1 MQNFNDFL
9 INNYSLIKAF
19 HVISMVAWMAGILY
33 LPRLF
38 VYHTTAKKKSE
49 SSEMLK
55 IMEYRLQKFIMNPA
69 MILTIFFGFLLLKTD
84 GVINWSENWLYFK
97 LLVVF
102 LMLIV
107 HYLLS
112 KYRID
117 FYMDKNNRSK
127 KFYKILNEV
136 PTVLLIIIILLVY
149 LKPF

>member
-19 HVISMVAWMAGILY
+19 HVISIIAWMAAILY

-38 VYHTTAKKKSE
+38 VYHTTVKKKSE

-69 MILTIFFGFLLLKTD
+69 MILTIFFGFLLLKTE
-84 GVINWSENWLYFK
+84 GIINWGENWLYFK
-97 LLVVF
+97 LFLVF

-107 HYLLS
+107 HYVLS

-117 FYMDKNNRSK
+117 FYMDNNIRTK

>member
-19 HVISMVAWMAGILY
+19 HVISIIAWMAAILY

-38 VYHTTAKKKSE
+38 VYHTTVKKKSE

-69 MILTIFFGFLLLKTD
+69 MVLTIFFGFLLLKTD
-84 GVINWSENWLYFK
+84 GIINWGEKWLYFK
-97 LLVVF
+97 LFLVF

-107 HYLLS
+107 HHALS

-117 FYMDKNNRSK
+117 FYMDNNKRSK

>member
-19 HVISMVAWMAGILY
+19 HVISIIAWMAAILY

-38 VYHTTAKKKSE
+38 VYHTTAKKNSE
-49 SSEMLK
+49 ASEMLK

-84 GVINWSENWLYFK
+84 GIINWSENWLYFK

-136 PTVLLIIIILLVY
+136 PTVLLVIIILLVY

>member
-19 HVISMVAWMAGILY
+19 HVISIIAWMAAILY

-38 VYHTTAKKKSE
+38 VYHTTVKKKSE

-69 MILTIFFGFLLLKTD
+69 MVLTIFFGFLLLKTD
-84 GVINWSENWLYFK
+84 GIINWGENWLYFK
-97 LLVVF
+97 LFTVF

-107 HYLLS
+107 HHLLS

-117 FYMDKNNRSK
+117 FYMDNNKRSK

>member
-9 INNYSLIKAF
+9 INNYLLIKAF

-69 MILTIFFGFLLLKTD
+69 MVLTIFFGFLLLKTD
-84 GVINWSENWLYFK
+84 GIIHWGEKWLYFK
-97 LLVVF
+97 LFAVF

-107 HYLLS
+107 HHLLS

-117 FYMDKNNRSK
+117 FYMDNNKRSK
-127 KFYKILNEV
+127 KFYKILNEI